1 MQMGG
6 FQMGVMRHALWGA
19 ALVPMILLGAGA
31 AAADYREAPTL
42 TAEVTAG
49 KLPPLDQRLPEH
61 PLVVKP
67 LEQTG
72 KYGGTWRQAVVGGS
86 DGALERGIGYTRLV
100 RWNPAWTDV
109 VPDVAESVDTNDD
122 ATAFTFHL
130 RKGMK
135 WSDGS
140 PFNAD
145 DLMFWYQD
153 VLMNKEL
160 TPAVPR
166 WLQAGGQPLTV
177 EKVDD
182 ETVIFRFAKPNGLFL
197 PTLASQLGADILAAS
212 PSHYLKQFHKK
223 YNPDGIDALVK
234 AAGVPNWNTLFQNKT
249 AQQNA
254 SRWRDVGRPVLD
266 PWVLTVPYNGTTQV
280 VAERNP
286 YFFKVDPDG
295 NQLPYIDRVTYD
307 IVGDTQGLV
316 LKAINGQLD
325 MQALGLDGIETQ
337 AVLAQH
343 RDQGGYRLFRAR
355 PAYSNSMLICL
366 NETVKDDSLRKVF
379 QNRDF
384 RIALSLAINRDELNQ
399 LIYAGLSQPYQA
411 APRPDMALYDETMA
425 NQYTEYD
432 PAKANQMLDAA
443 GFDKKDSDGF
453 RLGPDGQ
460 RISFAIDALASRK
473 YHVDALELIRKYWR
487 DVGIDMQVK
496 AIEQSFIFARSL
508 ANDEQGQVWLG
519 GGGYDFLGL
528 LDPKWYFPSSDQSAF
543 GSAWGIWYQNPK
555 DPNAIE
561 PTGPAREQQ
570 ELYEELKA
578 QPTTARQIEV
588 MKKIL
593 AITRDQFWVIG
604 TVMAPDNV
612 GVVKTNMKNVPD
624 EMPDTVF
631 YLTPGP
637 TNPETYFYE

>member
-1 MQMGG
+1 MGDG
-6 FQMGVMRHALWGA
+6 KSALWGA
-19 ALVPMILLGAGA
+19 ALTSMLLLATA
-31 AAADYREAPTL
+31 ASAADYREAPVL
-42 TAEVTAG
+42 AAQVAAG
-49 KLPPLDQRLPEH
+49 KLPPVAQRLPEH

-67 LEQTG
+67 LEAVG
-72 KYGGTWRQAVVGGS
+72 KYGGTWRQGVVGGS

-122 ATAFTFHL
+122 STAFTFHL

-135 WSDGS
+135 WSDGA
-140 PFNAD
+140 PFTAD
-145 DLMFWYQD
+145 DIMFWYQD
-153 VLMNKEL
+153 VLMNKDL
-160 TPAVPR
+160 TPSVPR
-166 WLQAGGQPLTV
+166 WLQTGGKPVTV
-177 EKVDD
+177 DKIDA
-182 ETVIFRFAKPNGLFL
+182 ETVRFTFTKPNGMFL
-197 PTLASQLGADILAAS
+197 PTMAAQLGSDILAAS
-212 PSHYLKQFHKK
+212 PRHYLEKFHKK

-234 AAGVPNWNTLFQNKT
+234 AAGVPNWVTLFQNKT
-249 AQQNA
+249 QQQNA
-254 SRWRDVGRPVLD
+254 SRWRDLGRPVLD
-266 PWVLTVPYNGTTQV
+266 PWMLTVPYSGTTQV

-286 YFFKVDPDG
+286 YFFEVDPEG

-307 IVGDTQGLV
+307 VVGDTQGLV
-316 LKAINGQLD
+316 LKAINGDLD
-325 MQALGLDGIETQ
+325 MQSLGLDGIETQ

-343 RDQGGYRLFRAR
+343 REQGGYRLFRAR

-366 NETVKDDSLRKVF
+366 NQTVKDENLQKVF

-384 RIALSLAINRDELNQ
+384 RIALSLAINRDELNE
-399 LIYAGLSQPYQA
+399 LIYAGLSRPYQA

-425 NQYTEYD
+425 TQYTEYD
-432 PAKANQMLDAA
+432 PAKANQLLDAA

-453 RLGPDGQ
+453 RLGPDGK

-496 AIEQSFIFARSL
+496 AIEQSFIYARML
-508 ANDEQGQVWLG
+508 ANDQQGLVWLG

-528 LDPKWYFPSSDQSAF
+528 LDPKWYFPAENQSAF
-543 GSAWGIWYQNPK
+543 GSAWGIWFQTPN

-578 QPTTARQIEV
+578 QPTTARQLDV